1 MSKAI
6 AAIHVAKR
14 DLGLDEETYRTM
26 LFTVVGKDS
35 LRDMSPAEHN
45 RVLTHMRGKGAPSG
59 QGKLAGPYA
68 AKLQALWISGWH
80 LGVVR
85 NKSDQALLAFV
96 QGRTGIDH
104 TRFLRNA
111 ADARKAVE
119 ALKGMLER
127 EAGVEW
133 SSDTDPARCVALAQ
147 ARQLGIE
154 SGAAATMIATAVSE
168 VGSLNGLMAQF
179 GASIRAKESV

>member
-26 LFTVVGKDS
+26 LLNVVGKDS
-35 LRDMSPAEHN
+35 LRDMTPAEHQK
-45 RVLTHMRGKGAPSG
+45 VITHMRGKGAPSG
-59 QGKLAGPYA
+59 RGKLAGPYA

-85 NKSDQALLAFV
+85 NKSDEALLAFV
-96 QGRTGIDH
+96 KGRTGIDH

-119 ALKGMLER
+119 ALKSMLER
-127 EAGVEW
+127 EAGVDW
-133 SSDTDPARCVALAQ
+133 SSHADPARCVLIAQ
-147 ARQLGIE
+147 IRQLGI
-154 SGAAATMIATAVSE
+154 SGDAGAAMIASAVE
-168 VGSLNGLMAQF
+168 TDGTLNALMSKL
-179 GASIRAKESV
+179 GECIRAKAG